1 MEHNDAIGCQA
12 AVKYVAGELSA
23 EGRDAFEAHFFDCAE
38 CAEEVRWEQIFA
50 ANVRAISRNE
60 PQRPPRASWWEAC
73 QAWFRAR
80 PAFALSLAA
89 NAVLALGFGY
99 ILVHNTRGAGAGARL
114 MATYFAAPPS
124 RAIEQPTEIS
134 AGATVFAVHFPRPE
148 QTYPTYVYDILDAG
162 GRRESAGF
170 LKAPASLVGDLFMEV
185 PVGGLRA
192 GVHNLV
198 IRDNLGNDIVA
209 RFQFRTLS

>member
-1 MEHNDAIGCQA
+1 MEHDDAIGCQA
-12 AVKYVAGELSA
+12 AARYVAGELSA

-50 ANVRAISRNE
+50 ANVRAISRDE
-60 PQRPPRASWWEAC
+60 REQPRRASWLEAC

-99 ILVHNTRGAGAGARL
+99 VLVNHTRGVDAGPRL
-114 MATYFAAPPS
+114 MASYFAAPPS
-124 RAIEQPTEIS
+124 RAIEQPTEIP
-134 AGATVFAVHFPRPE
+134 AGALAFAVHFPRPE
-148 QTYPTYVYDILDAG
+148 QSYPSYTYDILDAAG
-162 GRRESAGF
+162 KRESAGF
-170 LKAPASLVGDLFMEV
+170 LKTPASVSGDLFMEV

>member
-1 MEHNDAIGCQA
+1 MEHDDAIGCQA
-12 AVKYVAGELSA
+12 AAKYVAGELSP

-50 ANVRAISRNE
+50 ANVRAISRDE
-60 PQRPPRASWWEAC
+60 QGQPRRASWWEAC
-73 QAWFRAR
+73 QAWFSAR

-99 ILVHNTRGAGAGARL
+99 VVVTATRGAGAGPRL
-114 MATYFAAPPS
+114 IASYFAAPPS
-124 RAIEQPTEIS
+124 RAIEQARDIP
-134 AGATVFAVHFPRPE
+134 AGVTAFAVHFPRPE
-148 QTYPTYVYDILDAG
+148 QTYPSYTYDILDAAG
-162 GRRESAGF
+162 KRESAGF
-170 LKAPASLVGDLFMEV
+170 LKAPASLEGDLFMEV
-185 PVGGLRA
+185 PLAGLRA

-198 IRDNLGNDIVA
+198 VRDNSGNDIVA